1 MFPRRGPEKA
11 GGAKQPLVNLKE
23 KAAQFNADS
32 EIQALLQQ
40 INLQDSTLD
49 PLLSAPFSAQNADTL
64 RAVTFDATALA
75 TQPLPYEKLD
85 QLVFDLLLG
94 VR

>member
-1 MFPRRGPEKA
+1 M
-11 GGAKQPLVNLKE
+11 
-23 KAAQFNADS
+23 
-32 EIQALLQQ
+32 
-40 INLQDSTLD
+40 
-49 PLLSAPFSAQNADTL
+49 
-64 RAVTFDATALA
+64 TFDANALA

>member
-1 MFPRRGPEKA
+1 MHRAGKA
-11 GGAKQPLVNLKE
+11 GRGHE
-23 KAAQFNADS
+23 
-32 EIQALLQQ
+32 
-40 INLQDSTLD
+40 
-49 PLLSAPFSAQNADTL
+49 FSAQNADTL
-64 RAVTFDATALA
+64 RAMTFDANALA